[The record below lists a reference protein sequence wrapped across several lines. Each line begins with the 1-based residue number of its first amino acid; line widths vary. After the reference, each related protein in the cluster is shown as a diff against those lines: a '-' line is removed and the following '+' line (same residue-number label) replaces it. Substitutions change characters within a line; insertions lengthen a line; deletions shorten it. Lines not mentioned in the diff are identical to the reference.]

1 MSRCAW
7 SNDKELI
14 LVPYKS
20 HHPCAVPGCPN
31 LTVEKYCDVHK
42 GTDEHRRGS
51 SSARGYDYRWR
62 MASKAFLRAH
72 PLCAECERQGKLT
85 PATEVDH
92 IQPHRGNKQL
102 FWDERNWQGL
112 CHNCHSKKTAT
123 EDGGFGNTTEWL

>member
-1 MSRCAW
+1 MPNKPR
-7 SNDKELI
+7 
-14 LVPYKS
+14 
-20 HHPCAVPGCPN
+20 HPCAVPGCPN
-31 LTVEKYCDVHK
+31 LTDAKYCEEHRN
-42 GTDEHRRGS
+42 TDEQRRGS
-51 SSARGYDYRWR
+51 STARGYDYRWR

-123 EDGGFGNTTEWL
+123 EDGGFGNTGKYLW